1 MIATLMKKRLR
12 LLFAAGVLALAAHG
26 ALAAGESRAL
36 RVVATFS
43 ILGDLTRQ
51 IGGERVSVHVL
62 VGPNADAHVYQ
73 PTPSD
78 AKMLAQASLVVMNG
92 LGFEGWIARLIKSS
106 GYRGRLVQASDGVR
120 TLRLPAHGGRHA
132 HHEHDGELD
141 PHAWQDMANAARYA
155 DNIAQAL
162 AEVDPPGKATYLA
175 NAGRLKQAIGTL
187 DAEIRALFD
196 AVPEARRKI
205 VTSHDAF
212 GYFGRAY
219 GIRFVSPVGVST
231 DAEASAAEVG
241 RIIRQIRKENIAAV
255 FMENISD
262 PRLLERIRSESG
274 AGIGGTL
281 YSDSLSAASGPAA
294 DYLSMMRHN
303 ARTLATAM
311 RR

>member
-1 MIATLMKKRLR
+1 MTRLVR
-12 LLFAAGVLALAAHG
+12 LLLTLLALACAAHG
-26 ALAAGESRAL
+26 ALAADAAPL

-51 IGGERVSVHVL
+51 IGGERVQVHVL

-73 PTPSD
+73 PTPAD
-78 AKMLAQASLVVMNG
+78 AKMLAQSSLVVMNG
-92 LGFEGWIARLIKSS
+92 LGFEGWIARLVKSS
-106 GYRGRLVQASDGVR
+106 GYRGRLLQASDGVN
-120 TLRLPAHGGRHA
+120 TLRLPSGKHA
-132 HHEHDGELD
+132 RERGHEHEHDGALD
-141 PHAWQDMANAARYA
+141 PHAWQDMANAARYV

-162 AEVDPPGKATYLA
+162 VEVDPAGQAAYRA
-175 NAGRLKQAIGTL
+175 NALRLKQAIGAA
-187 DAEIRALFD
+187 DAEIRALF
-196 AVPEARRKI
+196 AAIPEARRKV

-219 GIRFVSPVGVST
+219 GIRFVSPVSVST

-241 RIIRQIRKENIAAV
+241 RIIRQIRQERIAAV

-281 YSDSLSAASGPAA
+281 YSDSLSTAGGPAA
-294 DYLSMMRHN
+294 DYLAMMRHN
-303 ARTLATAM
+303 AKTLAAAM

>member
-1 MIATLMKKRLR
+1 MTRLVR
-12 LLFAAGVLALAAHG
+12 LLLTLLALACAAHG
-26 ALAAGESRAL
+26 ALAADAAPL

-51 IGGERVSVHVL
+51 IGGERVQVHVL

-73 PTPSD
+73 PTPAD
-78 AKMLAQASLVVMNG
+78 AKMLAQSSLVVMNG
-92 LGFEGWIARLIKSS
+92 LGFEGWIARLVKSS
-106 GYRGRLVQASDGVR
+106 GYRGRLLQASDGVN
-120 TLRLPAHGGRHA
+120 TLRLPSGKPARERGHE
-132 HHEHDGELD
+132 HEHDGALD
-141 PHAWQDMANAARYA
+141 PHAWQDMTNAARYV

-162 AEVDPPGKATYLA
+162 VEVDPAGQAAYRA
-175 NAGRLKQAIGTL
+175 NALRLKQAIATA
-187 DAEIRALFD
+187 DAEIRALF
-196 AVPEARRKI
+196 AAIPEARRKV

-219 GIRFVSPVGVST
+219 GIRFVSPVSVST

-241 RIIRQIRKENIAAV
+241 RIIRQIRQERIAAV

-281 YSDSLSAASGPAA
+281 YSDSLSTADGPAA
-294 DYLSMMRHN
+294 DYLAMMRHN
-303 ARTLATAM
+303 AKTLAAAM

>member
-1 MIATLMKKRLR
+1 MTRLVR
-12 LLFAAGVLALAAHG
+12 LLLTLLALACAAHG
-26 ALAAGESRAL
+26 AQAADAAPL

-51 IGGERVSVHVL
+51 IGGERVQVHVL

-73 PTPSD
+73 PTPAD
-78 AKMLAQASLVVMNG
+78 AKKLAQSSLVVMNG
-92 LGFEGWIARLIKSS
+92 LGFEGWIARLVKSS
-106 GYRGRLVQASDGVR
+106 GYRGRLLQASDGVR
-120 TLRLPAHGGRHA
+120 TLRLPSGNHGRERGHE
-132 HHEHDGELD
+132 HEHDGALD
-141 PHAWQDMANAARYA
+141 PHAWQDMANAARYV

-162 AEVDPPGKATYLA
+162 VEVDPAGQADYRA
-175 NAGRLKQAIGTL
+175 NALRLKQAIASA
-187 DAEIRALFD
+187 DAEIRALF
-196 AVPEARRKI
+196 AAIPEARRKV

-219 GIRFVSPVGVST
+219 GIRFVSPVSVST

-241 RIIRQIRKENIAAV
+241 RIIRQIRQERIAAV

-281 YSDSLSAASGPAA
+281 YSDSLSTAGGPAA
-294 DYLSMMRHN
+294 DYLAMMRHN
-303 ARTLATAM
+303 AQTLAVAM

>member
-1 MIATLMKKRLR
+1 MTRLVR
-12 LLFAAGVLALAAHG
+12 LLLTLLALACAAHG
-26 ALAAGESRAL
+26 AQAADAAPL

-51 IGGERVSVHVL
+51 IGGERVQVHVL

-73 PTPSD
+73 PTPAD
-78 AKMLAQASLVVMNG
+78 AKRLAQSSLVVMNG
-92 LGFEGWIARLIKSS
+92 LGFEGWIARLVKSS
-106 GYRGRLVQASDGVR
+106 GYRGRLLQASDGVR
-120 TLRLPAHGGRHA
+120 TLRLPSGNHGRERG
-132 HHEHDGELD
+132 HEHGHDGALD
-141 PHAWQDMANAARYA
+141 PHAWQDMANAARYV

-162 AEVDPPGKATYLA
+162 VEVDPAGQADYRA
-175 NAGRLKQAIGTL
+175 NALRLKQAIASA
-187 DAEIRALFD
+187 DAEIRALF
-196 AVPEARRKI
+196 AAIPEARRKV

-219 GIRFVSPVGVST
+219 GIRFVSPVSVST

-241 RIIRQIRKENIAAV
+241 RIIRQIRQERIAAV

-281 YSDSLSAASGPAA
+281 YSDSLSTAGGPAA
-294 DYLSMMRHN
+294 DYLAMMRHN
-303 ARTLATAM
+303 AQTLAVAM

>member
-1 MIATLMKKRLR
+1 MKRLAR
-12 LLFAAGVLALAAHG
+12 LLLIVLVLSCAARG
-26 ALAAGESRAL
+26 ALAAGTPPL
-36 RVVATFS
+36 HVVATFS

-51 IGGERVSVHVL
+51 IGGTRVQVLVL

-73 PTPSD
+73 PTPAD
-78 AKMLAQASLVVMNG
+78 AKMLAQSSLVVMNG
-92 LGFEGWIARLIKSS
+92 LGFEGWITRLVKSS
-106 GYRGRLVQASDGVR
+106 GYRGRLLQASDGVR
-120 TLRLPAHGGRHA
+120 TLRLPSGNSGREHG
-132 HHEHDGELD
+132 HEHAGALD
-141 PHAWQDMANAARYA
+141 PHAWQDMANAARYV

-162 AEVDPPGKATYLA
+162 VEADPAGEASYRA
-175 NAGRLKQAIGTL
+175 NALRLKQAIATA
-187 DAEIRALFD
+187 DAEIRALF
-196 AVPEARRKI
+196 AAIPEARRKV

-219 GIRFVSPVGVST
+219 GIRFISPVSVST

-241 RIIRQIRKENIAAV
+241 RIIRQIRQERIAAV

-294 DYLSMMRHN
+294 DYLAMMRHN
-303 ARTLATAM
+303 ARTLAAAM